1 MEIGIHTFGEMVPD
15 PQTGHQLNA
24 NARLKQVIQMA
35 VLADEVGLDIFGFG
49 EHHRL
54 DFAASAPPVVLAAV
68 AQATKRIR
76 LTSTATVLST
86 ADPVR
91 VFEEFATLD
100 LLSDGRAE
108 IIAGRGA
115 FVESFAL
122 FGYDLNDYNELFAE
136 KIDLLVQLRAS
147 ERLTWQ
153 GHFRPALEDAQ
164 IAPRPLQES
173 LPIWIAVGGTPK
185 SAVRAGT
192 MGLPMNLGIIGGASA
207 RFVPLV
213 DLYRNAGARA
223 GHDPAD
229 LKIAVTSYIHVAPTS
244 QEALDTFYPY
254 RTNYFTALGG
264 DRVKGMTFSR
274 EEYERE
280 ARKENALFVGSPQQ
294 IIDKMLYQYEL
305 FGHQRFIGQV
315 DIGGMPF
322 DKAART
328 IELLGSEVAPVV
340 RREIARASQAEAM

>member
-1 MEIGIHTFGEMVPD
+1 VEIGIHTFGELVPA
-15 PQTGHQLNA
+15 PHTHQKISA
-24 NARLKQVIQMA
+24 RERLKQMIRMA
-35 VLADEVGLDIFGFG
+35 ILADEVGLDIFGVG

-54 DFAASAPPVVLAAV
+54 DIAASTPSVVLAAV

-100 LLSDGRAE
+100 LISDGRAE

-115 FVESFAL
+115 FVESFEL
-122 FGYDLNDYNELFAE
+122 FGFDLKDYDDLFAE
-136 KIDLLVQLRAS
+136 KIDLLTRLNDT
-147 ERLTWQ
+147 ERITWQ
-153 GHFRPALEDAQ
+153 GRFRPALHEAQ
-164 IAPRPLQES
+164 IAPRPLQAP
-173 LPIWIAVGGTPK
+173 LPIWIAVGGTPQ
-185 SAVRAGT
+185 SAIRAGS

-213 DLYRNAGARA
+213 DLYRRA
-223 GHDPAD
+223 GERAEHDPAT
-229 LKIAVTSYIHVAPTS
+229 LKVAVTSYIHVARTS
-244 QEALDTFYPY
+244 QEAMETFYPY
-254 RTNYFTALGG
+254 RTNYFKSLGG
-264 DRVKGMTFSR
+264 DRVRHLTFSHS
-274 EEYERE
+274 EYEME

-322 DKAART
+322 DKVAQV
-328 IELLGSEVAPVV
+328 IELLGTEVAPVV
-340 RREIARASQAEAM
+340 RREMAKADQA

>member
-1 MEIGIHTFGEMVPD
+1 VEIGIHTFGELVPD
-15 PQTGHQLNA
+15 PHTHQKISA
-24 NARLKQVIQMA
+24 HERLKNVIRMA
-35 VLADEVGLDIFGFG
+35 MMADEVGLDIFGFG

-54 DFAASAPPVVLAAV
+54 DIAASAPPVVLAAV
-68 AQATKRIR
+68 AQATKHIR
-76 LTSTATVLST
+76 LTST

-122 FGYDLNDYNELFAE
+122 FGFDLKDYDDLFAE
-136 KIDLLVQLRAS
+136 KIDLLTRLNAS
-147 ERLTWQ
+147 ERISWQ
-153 GHFRPALEDAQ
+153 GRFRPALHDAQ
-164 IAPRPLQES
+164 IAPRPLQAP
-173 LPIWIAVGGTPK
+173 LPIWIAVGGTPQ

-213 DLYRNAGARA
+213 DLYRSAGVSA
-223 GHDPAD
+223 GHDPAA
-229 LKIAVTSYIHVAPTS
+229 LKVAVTSYIHVAKTS
-244 QEALDTFYPY
+244 QEALETFYRY
-254 RTNYFTALGG
+254 RTNYFTSLGG
-264 DRVKGMTFSR
+264 ERVRHMSFSR
-274 EEYERE
+274 SEYERE

-294 IIDKMLYQYEL
+294 IIDKLLYQHEL
-305 FGHQRFIGQV
+305 FGHQRFIGQI

-322 DKAART
+322 DKVAQA
-328 IELLGSEVAPVV
+328 IELLGTEVAPVV
-340 RREIARASQAEAM
+340 HREMAKASPA